1 MWNDLRFGFRT
12 LRRSPVFTIV
22 AVLSLALGIGANT
35 SIFSLLSQVM
45 FRFLP
50 VADPARLVVFHTEGQ
65 RNGRSSSDNFEAVFS
80 YPMYRDLRDR
90 NQVFSGVITRS
101 SAPVSLSY
109 NGQTERARAEMV
121 SGNFFDVLGVRP
133 FIGRLLT
140 QDDDGAP
147 GAHPV
152 VVLSHGCWKRR
163 FGSNSGIVNQKV
175 TLNGHPMIV
184 LGVTPPFFHG
194 VLAGDTPDVLA
205 PMAMKREITPTW
217 YALDDREDRWL
228 SIFARLK
235 PGVRLPHAR
244 AAMNV
249 LYRSISEGELAQ
261 LKDPPSGIN
270 SLRADWETP
279 LVALMAM
286 VGLVLLIACANV
298 ANLLL
303 ARAASR
309 QKEMAIRLAIGA
321 SRGSIVRQLVVENLM
336 VSFAG
341 GLAGVLVAIWT
352 TDALLRLLPEDA
364 TGGWLAATLDFRTLG
379 FALMLSIVTGLL
391 FGLVPAI
398 VSTRPDLSS
407 SLKDQSA
414 NVTASGGQARFRRI
428 FIVAQVALSLLL
440 LVGAGLFARSLFNL
454 MTQNPGFH
462 AEKLLTF
469 SVDPSLSGYDA
480 PRGFSFYRDLQQRLA
495 VMPGVRSVGAATMG
509 PFGHSARSGN
519 ITVEG
524 YPAKED
530 EEVGAQQDGL
540 APDYFRTMGIPL
552 VAGREFGDRDIT
564 GAPKVVIV
572 NEAFVKRYAAAG
584 NLLGKHLAFGGGK
597 SVKLDREIVGIVRDS
612 RYNSLREQAKPFI
625 YEPYAQNETLE
636 RMTFFVR
643 TSRNEADLGPEV
655 RALVRNMDAN
665 LPVYGMRPM
674 EVTIEDSIY
683 RDRLVA
689 MLASTFGGLATLLAA
704 LGLYGVV
711 AYNVTRRTAEMGV
724 RIAFGA
730 MPRDV
735 LKLVMREVGLLVLS
749 GAIIGVPVA
758 LALARYVESQL
769 FGVKANDPLIFIA
782 ATISLALV
790 ALLAG
795 YIPARRA
802 ARIDPMKALRYE

>member
-1 MWNDLRFGFRT
+1 
-12 LRRSPVFTIV
+12 
-22 AVLSLALGIGANT
+22 
-35 SIFSLLSQVM
+35 
-45 FRFLP
+45 
-50 VADPARLVVFHTEGQ
+50 
-65 RNGRSSSDNFEAVFS
+65 
-80 YPMYRDLRDR
+80 
-90 NQVFSGVITRS
+90 
-101 SAPVSLSY
+101 
-109 NGQTERARAEMV
+109 
-121 SGNFFDVLGVRP
+121 
-133 FIGRLLT
+133 
-140 QDDDGAP
+140 
-147 GAHPV
+147 
-152 VVLSHGCWKRR
+152 
-163 FGSNSGIVNQKV
+163 
-175 TLNGHPMIV
+175 
-184 LGVTPPFFHG
+184 
-194 VLAGDTPDVLA
+194 
-205 PMAMKREITPTW
+205 
-217 YALDDREDRWL
+217 
-228 SIFARLK
+228 
-235 PGVRLPHAR
+235 
-244 AAMNV
+244 
-249 LYRSISEGELAQ
+249 
-261 LKDPPSGIN
+261 
-270 SLRADWETP
+270 
-279 LVALMAM
+279 
-286 VGLVLLIACANV
+286 
-298 ANLLL
+298 
-303 ARAASR
+303 
-309 QKEMAIRLAIGA
+309 
-321 SRGSIVRQLVVENLM
+321 
-336 VSFAG
+336 
-341 GLAGVLVAIWT
+341 
-352 TDALLRLLPEDA
+352 
-364 TGGWLAATLDFRTLG
+364 
-379 FALMLSIVTGLL
+379 
-391 FGLVPAI
+391 
-398 VSTRPDLSS
+398 
-407 SLKDQSA
+407 
-414 NVTASGGQARFRRI
+414 
-428 FIVAQVALSLLL
+428 
-440 LVGAGLFARSLFNL
+440 
-454 MTQNPGFH
+454 
-462 AEKLLTF
+462 
-469 SVDPSLSGYDA
+469 
-480 PRGFSFYRDLQQRLA
+480 
-495 VMPGVRSVGAATMG
+495 
-509 PFGHSARSGN
+509 
-519 ITVEG
+519 
-524 YPAKED
+524 
-530 EEVGAQQDGL
+530 
-540 APDYFRTMGIPL
+540 MGIPL

>member
-1 MWNDLRFGFRT
+1 
-12 LRRSPVFTIV
+12 
-22 AVLSLALGIGANT
+22 
-35 SIFSLLSQVM
+35 
-45 FRFLP
+45 
-50 VADPARLVVFHTEGQ
+50 
-65 RNGRSSSDNFEAVFS
+65 
-80 YPMYRDLRDR
+80 
-90 NQVFSGVITRS
+90 
-101 SAPVSLSY
+101 
-109 NGQTERARAEMV
+109 
-121 SGNFFDVLGVRP
+121 
-133 FIGRLLT
+133 
-140 QDDDGAP
+140 
-147 GAHPV
+147 
-152 VVLSHGCWKRR
+152 
-163 FGSNSGIVNQKV
+163 
-175 TLNGHPMIV
+175 
-184 LGVTPPFFHG
+184 
-194 VLAGDTPDVLA
+194 
-205 PMAMKREITPTW
+205 
-217 YALDDREDRWL
+217 
-228 SIFARLK
+228 
-235 PGVRLPHAR
+235 
-244 AAMNV
+244 
-249 LYRSISEGELAQ
+249 
-261 LKDPPSGIN
+261 
-270 SLRADWETP
+270 
-279 LVALMAM
+279 MAM

-321 SRGSIVRQLVVENLM
+321 SRASIVRQLVVENLM
-336 VSFAG
+336 VSSAG

-379 FALMLSIVTGLL
+379 FALLLSIVTGLL

-414 NVTASGGQARFRRI
+414 NITASGGQARFRRI

-469 SVDPSLSGYDA
+469 SVDPSLNGYDA

-495 VMPGVRSVGAATMG
+495 VMPGVRAVGAATMG
-509 PFGHSARSGN
+509 PFGHSNRSGN
-519 ITVEG
+519 ITIEG
-524 YPAKED
+524 YRAKED

-540 APDYFRTMGIPL
+540 AADYFRTMGIPL
-552 VAGREFGDRDIT
+552 VAGREFSDHDIT

-665 LPVYGMRPM
+665 LPIYGMRPM

-711 AYNVTRRTAEMGV
+711 AYNVTRRTAEMGI

-735 LKLVMREVGLLVLS
+735 LKLVMREVGLLVLG

-769 FGVKANDPLIFIA
+769 FGVKANDPLIFIV
-782 ATISLALV
+782 ATVALALV